1 MDSRRIGHGEDREN
15 GSSRVESPCRL
26 PAEENRPK
34 VGVLTIMAL
43 TFATSF
49 NADVL
54 DEAYQRWLKNP
65 ESVEP
70 SMRAFCEGF
79 HLGYEQFQQRPP
91 GGNGAVPAP
100 VKGDSAL
107 QTRVDGLVYA
117 YRTLGHTIAWTNPL
131 AKQRQENE
139 LLSLRELGFS
149 DKDLDLQVSSKYLLG
164 GAPMRL
170 REMRAKLEEIYS
182 GAIGFEF
189 MHIAHSRVRN
199 WLRERIEN
207 RAAWML
213 DATTKKRMLRH
224 IMKLENFERFL
235 HTVAYK
241 GQKRF
246 SAEGAEAL
254 ISGLDGVLEN
264 CPRFGVEEITM
275 GMAHRGR
282 LAVIVEFLKKPY
294 QLMFREFDPN
304 FIPDSVYGDGDV
316 KYHLGYVN
324 TRTIKPSGAQVE
336 LRLSANP
343 SHLEIV
349 NPVVMGMTRARQ
361 RHRGDITERSKV
373 VPILIHGDAAV
384 AGQGIVQEVL
394 NMSQLQGYRV
404 GGTVHLVINNQ
415 IGFTTLPADARS
427 SQYCTDVAKIVEA
440 PVFHVNGDDP
450 VAVRYAMEL
459 AFEFRQQFKRDVFV
473 DMVCYRRHGH
483 NENDEPAFTSPDM
496 YREISSHKSVGTI
509 FRERLIREGALTA
522 EEADAYQKELW
533 KRLEDALADAQ
544 ATSAQKKPG
553 EKRDAKLE
561 GSTAVHQPP
570 YSHEPVATAVSK
582 EMIGRIVE
590 GITTVP
596 AGFTVHPRVKTFVL
610 DKRRQ
615 AYERGEG
622 FDWST
627 AEALA
632 WGSLLLEGTP
642 VRLSGQDC
650 RRGTF
655 SQRHAYYYDVNNRQR
670 WCPLAKLAP
679 DQAGLCIYNSLL
691 SEAGVLGFDY
701 GYSLNFPAMLC
712 QWEAQFGDFVN
723 GAQVIIDQFI
733 ASAESKWQRPSGIVL
748 LLPHGYEG
756 QGPEHSSARLERFL
770 QLCAEDNIQVANLTT
785 PAQYFHILRRQ
796 MKRPFKK
803 PLILMTPKS
812 MLRLEAAT
820 SKLPDFT
827 EGGFREIFDGSETLN
842 GPVDQVTRVIFSTG
856 KVFHDLQKFRDE
868 NQIGRTAFI
877 RVEQIYPLHEKAL
890 AAAVKKYP
898 NAKKFV
904 WCQEEP
910 ENMGAWRFI
919 APRLREHL
927 DGKLP
932 LYAGRDEAAST
943 AVGSKNLSDLEQ
955 RQLIERAFS
964 L

>member
-1 MDSRRIGHGEDREN
+1 
-15 GSSRVESPCRL
+15 
-26 PAEENRPK
+26 
-34 VGVLTIMAL
+34 MAL
-43 TFATSF
+43 TFATQF
-49 NADVL
+49 NADIL
-54 DEAYQRWLKNP
+54 DDAYQRWLQNP

-70 SMRAFCEGF
+70 SLRAFCEGF
-79 HLGYEQFQQRPP
+79 HLGYEQFQQRAP
-91 GGNGAVPAP
+91 GGNGSAP
-100 VKGDSAL
+100 VAPKSDSTA
-107 QTRVDGLVYA
+107 QTRIDGLVYA

-131 AKQRQENE
+131 AAKRSENE

-149 DKDLDLQVSSKYLLG
+149 DKDLDLPVSSKYFLG

-170 REMRAKLEEIYS
+170 REMRAKLEEIYC
-182 GAIGFEF
+182 GDIGFEF
-189 MHIAHSRVRN
+189 MHIANGRVRN

-207 RAAWML
+207 RAAWSA
-213 DATTKKRMLRH
+213 DAKTKKRMLRH

-254 ISGLDGVLEN
+254 ISGLDAVLEN
-264 CPRFGVEEITM
+264 CPRFGVEEITL

-294 QLMFREFDPN
+294 RLMFQEFDPN
-304 FIPDSVYGDGDV
+304 FVPDSVYGDGDV

-324 TRTIKPSGAQVE
+324 KRIINPSGMEVE

-361 RHRGDITERSKV
+361 RHRHDTVERSKV
-373 VPILIHGDAAV
+373 VSILIHGDAAL
-384 AGQGIVQEVL
+384 AGQGIGQEVL

-404 GGTVHLVINNQ
+404 GGTVHFVINNQ

-427 SQYCTDVAKIVEA
+427 SQYCTDVAKMVEA

-450 VAVRYAMEL
+450 IAVRYAMEL

-483 NENDEPAFTSPDM
+483 NENDEPAFTSPDL
-496 YREISSHKSVGTI
+496 YREISSHPPVGAI
-509 FRERLIREGALTA
+509 FKDRLIREGVLTA
-522 EEADAYQKELW
+522 EEAESYQKELW
-533 KRLEDALADAQ
+533 KRLEDSLAEAQ
-544 ATSAQKKPG
+544 AAAAQKKQG
-553 EKRDAKLE
+553 REIRDAKLE
-561 GSTAVHQPP
+561 GSTAVHQPA
-570 YSHEPVATAVSK
+570 YSHDLVVTGVPK
-582 EMIGRIVE
+582 ETLGRIIE

-596 AGFTVHPRVKTFVL
+596 AGFSVHPRVKAFVL

-615 AYERGEG
+615 AFERGEG
-622 FDWST
+622 FDWAT
-627 AEALA
+627 AEHLA

-655 SQRHAYYYDVNNRQR
+655 SQRHSYLYDINNRQR
-670 WCPLAKLAP
+670 WCPLANLAP
-679 DQAGLCIYNSLL
+679 GQQAGICIYNSLL

-701 GYSLNFPAMLC
+701 GYSLNYPAMLC

-723 GAQVIIDQFI
+723 GAQVVIDQFMV
-733 ASAESKWQRPSGIVL
+733 SAESKWQQPSGIVL

-796 MKRPFKK
+796 MKRAFKK

-812 MLRLEAAT
+812 MLRLEAAA
-820 SKLPDFT
+820 SKLSDFT
-827 EGGFREIFDGSETLN
+827 EGGFREIFDGTESLN
-842 GPVDQVTRVIFSTG
+842 GPADQVSRVILSSG
-856 KVFHDLQKFRDE
+856 KVFYDLLKFRDE
-868 NQIGRTAFI
+868 NKISRTAFI
-877 RVEQIYPLHEKAL
+877 RVEQLYPLHDKAL
-890 AAAVKKYP
+890 AAAIKAYP

-910 ENMGAWRFI
+910 ENMGAWRFM
-919 APRLREHL
+919 APRLREQL

-943 AVGSKNLSDLEQ
+943 AVGSKNVSDHEQ
-955 RQLIERAFS
+955 KQLIERAFS

>member
-1 MDSRRIGHGEDREN
+1 
-15 GSSRVESPCRL
+15 
-26 PAEENRPK
+26 
-34 VGVLTIMAL
+34 MAL
-43 TFATSF
+43 TFATRY
-49 NADVL
+49 NADLL
-54 DEAYQRWLKNP
+54 DDAYQRWLLNP

-70 SMRAFCEGF
+70 SLRAFCEGF
-79 HLGYEQFQQRPP
+79 HLGYAQFQHRPP
-91 GGNGAVPAP
+91 AAATGAAPATTTTP
-100 VKGDSAL
+100 TDGAL

-117 YRTLGHTIAWTNPL
+117 YRTLGHTLASTNPL
-131 AKQRQENE
+131 AKQRPEND

-149 DKDLDLQVSSKYLLG
+149 ERDLDLTVSSKYFLG
-164 GAPMRL
+164 GVSMKL
-170 REMRAKLEEIYS
+170 RDMRAKLEEIYCDNL
-182 GAIGFEF
+182 GFEF
-189 MHIAHSRVRN
+189 MHIANSRVRN
-199 WLRERIEN
+199 WLRDRIEN
-207 RAAWML
+207 RQQWVL
-213 DATTKKRMLRH
+213 DQTTKKRMLRH
-224 IMKLENFERFL
+224 ILKLENFERFL

-246 SAEGAEAL
+246 SVEGGEAI
-254 ISGLDGVLEN
+254 ISALDAVLEN

-294 QLMFREFDPN
+294 RLMFQEFDPN
-304 FIPDSVYGDGDV
+304 YVPDSVYGDGDV

-324 TRTIKPSGAQVE
+324 ERVIMPSGATVQ

-361 RHRGDITERSKV
+361 RHRNDTTERSKV
-373 VPILIHGDAAV
+373 VPILLHGDAAV

-394 NMSQLQGYRV
+394 NMSQLPGYRV

-427 SQYCTDVAKIVEA
+427 SQYCTDVAKVVEA

-496 YREISSHKSVGTI
+496 YREISTQPSVGAK
-509 FRERLIREGALTA
+509 FRERLVSEGALSA

-533 KRLEDALADAQ
+533 KRLEDALTDVQ
-544 ATSAQKKPG
+544 ALAAKKKQQG
-553 EKRDAKLE
+553 KDKRDAKLE

-570 YSHEPVATAVSK
+570 YSHNPVDTAVSK
-582 EMIGRIVE
+582 ETLTKIVE
-590 GITTVP
+590 AITSVP
-596 AGFTVHPRVKTFVL
+596 AGFSVHPRVKTFVL

-615 AYERGEG
+615 AFERGEG
-622 FDWST
+622 LDWST

-655 SQRHAYYYDVNNRQR
+655 SQRHAYLYDVNSRQR
-670 WCPLAKLAP
+670 WCPLDAITPGNQAKI
-679 DQAGLCIYNSLL
+679 CIYNSLL

-701 GYSLNFPAMLC
+701 GYSLNYADMLC

-723 GAQVIIDQFI
+723 GAQVVIDQFI

-770 QLCAEDNIQVANLTT
+770 QICAEDNIQVAHLTT

-796 MKRPFKK
+796 MKREFKK
-803 PLILMTPKS
+803 PLVLMTPKS
-812 MLRLEAAT
+812 MLRLEAAG
-820 SKLPDFT
+820 SKVTDLTNDRFH
-827 EGGFREIFDGSETLN
+827 EVFDGTETLN
-842 GPVDQVTRVIFSTG
+842 GKAKEVTRVIFSTG
-856 KVFHDLQKFRDE
+856 KVFYDLLKFRDE
-868 NQIGRTAFI
+868 NQIGRTAFV
-877 RVEQIYPLHEKAL
+877 RVEQLYPLHEKAIT
-890 AAAVKKYP
+890 AALKKYP
-898 NAKKFV
+898 EATKFV

-910 ENMGAWRFI
+910 ENMGAWRYI
-919 APRLREHL
+919 VPHLRRLT
-927 DGKLP
+927 GQP
-932 LYAGRDEAAST
+932 VQYAGRDEAASP
-943 AVGSKNLSDLEQ
+943 AVGSKNVSDLEQ
-955 RQLIERAFS
+955 RQLIERAFT

>member
-1 MDSRRIGHGEDREN
+1 
-15 GSSRVESPCRL
+15 
-26 PAEENRPK
+26 
-34 VGVLTIMAL
+34 MAL
-43 TFATSF
+43 TFATRY

-54 DEAYQRWLKNP
+54 DEAYQRWLVNP

-70 SMRAFCEGF
+70 SLRAFCEGF
-79 HLGYEQFQQRPP
+79 HLGYAQFQHRPP
-91 GGNGAVPAP
+91 TLNGAGPAATTTTAP
-100 VKGDSAL
+100 DSAL

-117 YRTLGHTIAWTNPL
+117 YRTLGHTMATTNPL
-131 AKQRQENE
+131 AKQRIENE
-139 LLSLRELGFS
+139 LLSLRELGFTE
-149 DKDLDLQVSSKYLLG
+149 KDLDLTVSSKYFLG
-164 GAPMRL
+164 GVPMKL
-170 REMRAKLEEIYS
+170 REMRAKLEEIYCS
-182 GAIGFEF
+182 QIGFEF
-189 MHIAHSRVRN
+189 MHIANPRVRN

-207 RAAWML
+207 RNQWSVPAS
-213 DATTKKRMLRH
+213 TKKRMLRH
-224 IMKLENFERFL
+224 ILKVENFERFL

-246 SAEGAEAL
+246 SVEGGEAM
-254 ISGLDGVLEN
+254 ISALDGVLEN

-282 LAVIVEFLKKPY
+282 LAVIVEFLQKPY
-294 QLMFREFDPN
+294 RLMFQEFDPN
-304 FIPDSVYGDGDV
+304 FVPDSVYGDGDV

-324 TRTIKPSGAQVE
+324 ERVIKPSGATVQ

-349 NPVVMGMTRARQ
+349 NPVVAGMTRARQ
-361 RHRGDITERSKV
+361 RHRGDTIERSKV
-373 VPILIHGDAAV
+373 VPILIHGDAAL
-384 AGQGIVQEVL
+384 AGQGIVQEML
-394 NMSQLQGYRV
+394 NMSQLQGYRI
-404 GGTVHLVINNQ
+404 GGTLHFVINNQ

-427 SQYCTDVAKIVEA
+427 TQYCTDVSKMVEA

-450 VAVRYAMEL
+450 IAVRFAMEL

-496 YREISSHKSVGTI
+496 YREISSHPSVGAI
-509 FRERLIREGALTA
+509 FRQRLIDDGVLSQD
-522 EEADAYQKELW
+522 EADAYQKELW
-533 KRLEDALADAQ
+533 KRLEDGLAEAQ
-544 ATSAQKKPG
+544 SLVAQKLQGK
-553 EKRDAKLE
+553 EKREAKFE

-570 YSHEPVATAVSK
+570 YRHDPVDTAVPK
-582 EMIGRIVE
+582 ATLQKVIEA
-590 GITTVP
+590 ITTVP
-596 AGFTVHPRVKTFVL
+596 PDFNVHPRVKTFVL

-615 AYERGEG
+615 AFDRGEG
-622 FDWST
+622 LDWST

-642 VRLSGQDC
+642 IRLSGQDS

-655 SQRHAYYYDVNNRQR
+655 SQRHAYLYDTQNRKR
-670 WCPLAKLAP
+670 WCPLDAMDPGKQAKI
-679 DQAGLCIYNSLL
+679 CIYNSLL

-701 GYSLNFPAMLC
+701 GYSINFPDMLC

-723 GAQVIIDQFI
+723 GAQVVIDQFI
-733 ASAESKWQRPSGIVL
+733 VSAESKWQRPSGIVL

-785 PAQYFHILRRQ
+785 PAQYFHVLRRQ

-803 PLILMTPKS
+803 PLVLMTPKS
-812 MLRLEAAT
+812 MLRLEAAG
-820 SKLPDFT
+820 SKVAELTNDRFH
-827 EGGFREIFDGSETLN
+827 EVFDGTECLN
-842 GPVDQVTRVIFSTG
+842 GPAKDVTRVIFSTG
-856 KVFHDLQKFRDE
+856 KVFYDLMKFRDE

-877 RVEQIYPLHEKAL
+877 RIEQLYPLHEQAL
-890 AAAVKKYP
+890 IEALKKYP
-898 NAKKFV
+898 EAKKFI

-910 ENMGAWRFI
+910 ENMGAWRYL
-919 APRLREHL
+919 AHHLRRLTGQSVH
-927 DGKLP
+927 
-932 LYAGRDEAAST
+932 YAGRDEAASP
-943 AVGSKNLSDLEQ
+943 AVGSKNVSDLEQ

>member
-1 MDSRRIGHGEDREN
+1 M
-15 GSSRVESPCRL
+15 P
-26 PAEENRPK
+26 
-34 VGVLTIMAL
+34 L
-43 TFATSF
+43 TFANRF
-49 NADVL
+49 NADLL
-54 DEAYQRWLKNP
+54 DDAYQRWLQSP

-79 HLGYEQFQQRPP
+79 HLGYAQFQHRPP
-91 GGNGAVPAP
+91 TLNGAAPASTTTP
-100 VKGDSAL
+100 VDGAL
-107 QTRVDGLVYA
+107 QTRIDGLVYA
-117 YRTLGHTIAWTNPL
+117 YRTLGHTLASTNPL
-131 AKQRQENE
+131 AKQRPEND

-149 DKDLDLQVSSKYLLG
+149 EKDLDLTVSSKYLLG
-164 GAPMRL
+164 GTPMPL
-170 REMRAKLEEIYS
+170 REMRAKLEEIYC
-182 GAIGFEF
+182 GHIGFEF
-189 MHIAHSRVRN
+189 MHIAHARVRN
-199 WLRERIEN
+199 WLRERIET
-207 RAAWML
+207 RAQWPI
-213 DATTKKRMLRH
+213 DAKTKKRMLRH
-224 IMKLENFERFL
+224 IFKLENFERFL

-246 SAEGAEAL
+246 SAEGGEAL
-254 ISGLDGVLEN
+254 ISALDGILEN

-282 LAVIVEFLKKPY
+282 LAVITEFLKKPY
-294 QLMFREFDPN
+294 RLMFQEFDPN
-304 FIPDSVYGDGDV
+304 FVPDSVYGDGDV

-324 TRTIKPSGAQVE
+324 ERVIKPSGATVQ

-349 NPVVMGMTRARQ
+349 NPIVMGMTRARQ
-361 RHRGDITERSKV
+361 RHRQDTTDRSKV
-373 VPILIHGDAAV
+373 IPILIHGDAAV

-427 SQYCTDVAKIVEA
+427 SQYCTDVGKMVEA

-483 NENDEPAFTSPDM
+483 NENDEPAFTSPDL
-496 YREISSHKSVGTI
+496 YREIINHPSVGAI
-509 FRERLIREGALTA
+509 FRDRLIAEGVLTA
-522 EEADAYQKELW
+522 EEADEYQKELW
-533 KRLEDALADAQ
+533 KRLEDALAEAQ
-544 ATSAQKKPG
+544 SLAAKKKEG
-553 EKRDAKLE
+553 REKREAKFE

-570 YSHEPVATAVSK
+570 YSHDLVDTAVSK
-582 EMIGRIVE
+582 KTLGKIMDAM
-590 GITTVP
+590 TSVP
-596 AGFTVHPRVKTFVL
+596 PGFSVHPRVKTFVL

-615 AYERGEG
+615 AFDRGEG
-622 FDWST
+622 LDWST

-655 SQRHAYYYDVNNRQR
+655 SQRHSYLYDVNSRQR
-670 WCPLAKLAP
+670 YCPLDNIEPGKQAKI
-679 DQAGLCIYNSLL
+679 CIYNSLL

-701 GYSLNFPAMLC
+701 GYSLNFPDMLC

-723 GAQVIIDQFI
+723 GAQVVIDQFI

-770 QLCAEDNIQVANLTT
+770 QLGAEDNIQVANLTT

-796 MKRPFKK
+796 MKRAFKK
-803 PLILMTPKS
+803 PLVLMTPKS
-812 MLRLEAAT
+812 MLRLEAAG
-820 SKLPDFT
+820 SKVSDLTDDRFH
-827 EGGFREIFDGSETLN
+827 EVFDGTESLIGKPKE
-842 GPVDQVTRVIFSTG
+842 VTRVIFSTG
-856 KVFHDLQKFRDE
+856 KVYHELMKFRDE
-868 NQIGRTAFI
+868 NKIGRTAFI
-877 RVEQIYPLHEKAL
+877 RVEQLYPLHEKAI
-890 AAAVKKYP
+890 AAALKKYP
-898 NAKKFV
+898 EATKFV

-910 ENMGAWRFI
+910 ENMGAWRYI
-919 APRLREHL
+919 VPHLRRLT
-927 DGKLP
+927 GQTIQ
-932 LYAGRDEAAST
+932 YAGRDEAASP
-943 AVGSKNLSDLEQ
+943 AVGSKNVSDQEQ
-955 RQLIERAFS
+955 KQLIERAFS